1 MLGRNIR
8 KLRRDRDL
16 SQEQLSEAIDVTR
29 FAVQRWEAGIN
40 TPRAET
46 LKRLAEY
53 FGTTAD
59 ELMKED

>member
-16 SQEQLSEAIDVTR
+16 SQEQLAEALDVSR
-29 FAVQRWEAGIN
+29 FATQRWEAGTN

-46 LKRLAEY
+46 LQRIAAY
-53 FGTTAD
+53 FGTTTD